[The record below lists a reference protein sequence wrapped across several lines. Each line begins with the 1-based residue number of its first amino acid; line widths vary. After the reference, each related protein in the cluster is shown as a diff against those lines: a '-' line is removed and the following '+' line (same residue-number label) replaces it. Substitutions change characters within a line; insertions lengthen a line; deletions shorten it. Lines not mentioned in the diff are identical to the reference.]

1 MMARSRIKRQEVAT
15 MRVEP
20 RPGHVR
26 RLVLGVFRSLGE
38 ATPSVFDVEES
49 VMIDRGQCLG
59 RKYRADRFTAVWLID
74 VGLIRFYDCRGKM
87 LRTINLFE
95 KLAPQRMAA

>member
-1 MMARSRIKRQEVAT
+1 M

-20 RPGHVR
+20 YPGQVR
-26 RLVLGVFRSLGE
+26 RLVVGVLRSLGA
-38 ATPSVFDVEES
+38 ATSSLFELQES

-59 RKYRADRFTAVWLID
+59 RKYRADRLTAVWLTD
-74 VGLIRFYDCRGKM
+74 AGLIRFYDSRGKM

-95 KLAPQRMAA
+95 ELAPQRMAA